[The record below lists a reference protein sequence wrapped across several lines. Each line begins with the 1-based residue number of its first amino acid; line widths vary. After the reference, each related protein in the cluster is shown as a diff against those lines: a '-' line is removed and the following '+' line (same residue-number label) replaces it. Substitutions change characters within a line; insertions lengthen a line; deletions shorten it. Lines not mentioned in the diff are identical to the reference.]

1 MTETRGSAVPP
12 TVLWDRHNTAAQ
24 RLFARNLAERWSALP
39 ATDRRLDTAQQV
51 TGIHADDLLDYL
63 LGLKEPDLAHLILL
77 ADYVGCRPIA
87 LWPTAG
93 ETAQFVKHDPNQTLP
108 VRLVAAQQIDLEAI
122 EYFNIAAHCI
132 GVIERAGQPDILC
145 YDKAGVLKQFARD
158 MGGEDEAVSFFYNNT
173 VGTWAGEHTPCF
185 LTAYA
190 TPTIHNIDDV

>member
-1 MTETRGSAVPP
+1 MTETRGSAVAP

-24 RLFARNLAERWSALP
+24 RLFAKHLTERWSQLP
-39 ATDRRLDTAQQV
+39 ATDRRLDRAQQV
-51 TGIHADDLLDYL
+51 TGIEADDLLDYL

-93 ETAQFVKHDPNQTLP
+93 ETARSIKNDPSHNLP
-108 VRLVAAQQIDLEAI
+108 VRLLAAHQVEPEAI

-145 YDKAGVLKQFARD
+145 YDKAGVLKQFADD
-158 MGGEDEAVSFFYNNT
+158 MGGEHAAVEFFYQNT
-173 VGTWAGEHTPCF
+173 VGTWAGEYTPCF
-185 LTAYA
+185 LTAY
-190 TPTIHNIDDV
+190 TNPTIHPIDDV